1 MLCFGM
7 IPVGGRPP
15 AFQGVTVVATKDDIS
30 GDELGLGTA
39 RNTGLRVADIALM
52 LSGAKRGG

>member
-15 AFQGVTVVATKDDIS
+15 AFQGGTVLSTKDDIAS
-30 GDELGLGTA
+30 DSLGLETAKKVGTHVGEMA
-39 RNTGLRVADIALM
+39 LRLAPKQA
-52 LSGAKRGG
+52 